1 MKDLWSIASIR
12 GCFCRGLRELER
24 NTLQKIK
31 VEILRR
37 SLSGSP
43 QDGKHSGVARA
54 QRSVSSVKPALHEE
68 LKLKSR
74 EKPSLG
80 FFFYQLF
87 AVGGFVGGDYFFGQF
102 IGDYVVVG
110 KFHGVAGAGLRH
122 GGEVGG
128 VGEHFG

>member
-1 MKDLWSIASIR
+1 VKDLWSIGSIR

-24 NTLQKIK
+24 DTLQKSK
-31 VEILRR
+31 
-37 SLSGSP
+37 G
-43 QDGKHSGVARA
+43 AAWA
-54 QRSVSSVKPALHEE
+54 QRNGSGLKPALHEE

-87 AVGGFVGGDYFFGQF
+87 TVGGFVGGDYFFGQF

-122 GGEVGG
+122 GREVGG

>member
-1 MKDLWSIASIR
+1 MNSNETPCRNLKLRSFGDRYRIAS
-12 GCFCRGLRELER
+12 GWQTFWC
-24 NTLQKIK
+24 
-31 VEILRR
+31 
-37 SLSGSP
+37 
-43 QDGKHSGVARA
+43 GVGTKKWQ
-54 QRSVSSVKPALHEE
+54 QRKAGAAE
-68 LKLKSR
+68 LKFKSR

-122 GGEVGG
+122 GCEVGG
-128 VGEHFG
+128 VGKHFG

>member
-1 MKDLWSIASIR
+1 MKDLWSIVSIR

-24 NTLQKIK
+24 NTLQQAK
-31 VEILRR
+31 VNPSAIVI
-37 SLSGSP
+37 GSP

-54 QRSVSSVKPALHEE
+54 QRNVSSVKPALHEE

-87 AVGGFVGGDYFFGQF
+87 AVGGFVGGDYFLGQF

-122 GGEVGG
+122 GREVGG